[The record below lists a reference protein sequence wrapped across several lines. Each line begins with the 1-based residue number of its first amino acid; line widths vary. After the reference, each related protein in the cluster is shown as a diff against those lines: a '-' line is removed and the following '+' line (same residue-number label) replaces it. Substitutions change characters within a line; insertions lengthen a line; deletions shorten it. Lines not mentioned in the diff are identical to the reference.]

1 MYPSLWF
8 WAPEFRLP
16 WSGPVSQNI
25 EPKTDAWFSDLITP
39 ESGHAEIERKAF
51 AVASYG
57 KQLGLLT
64 EVLIEVAEQAAL
76 SPDAS
81 RSLER
86 LREIKASI
94 DEIKESAYRSHVSQL
109 TSEVQALRARG
120 GAEYKQ
126 LSQSLLPLLANT
138 GSST

>member
-1 MYPSLWF
+1 
-8 WAPEFRLP
+8 
-16 WSGPVSQNI
+16 VSQNI

-39 ESGHAEIERKAF
+39 ESGNAEIERKAF

-64 EVLIEVAEQAAL
+64 DVLIEMAEQAAL
-76 SPDAS
+76 SPDGS

-94 DEIKESAYRSHVSQL
+94 DEIKESTYRSHVSQL

-120 GAEYKQ
+120 GAEYEQ
-126 LSQSLLPLLANT
+126 LSQSLLPLLANP
-138 GSST
+138 GA

>member
-39 ESGHAEIERKAF
+39 ESGNAEIERKAF

-64 EVLIEVAEQAAL
+64 DVLIEMAEQAAL
-76 SPDAS
+76 SPDGS

-94 DEIKESAYRSHVSQL
+94 DEIKESTYRSHVSQL

-120 GAEYKQ
+120 GAEYEQ
-126 LSQSLLPLLANT
+126 LSQSLLPLLANP
-138 GSST
+138 GA

>member
-25 EPKTDAWFSDLITP
+25 EPKTDAWFSDLIKP
-39 ESGHAEIERKAF
+39 ESGNAEIERKAF

-64 EVLIEVAEQAAL
+64 DVLIEMAEQAAL
-76 SPDAS
+76 SPDGS

-94 DEIKESAYRSHVSQL
+94 DEIKESTYRSHVSQL

-120 GAEYKQ
+120 GAEYEQ
-126 LSQSLLPLLANT
+126 LSQSLLPLLANP
-138 GSST
+138 GA